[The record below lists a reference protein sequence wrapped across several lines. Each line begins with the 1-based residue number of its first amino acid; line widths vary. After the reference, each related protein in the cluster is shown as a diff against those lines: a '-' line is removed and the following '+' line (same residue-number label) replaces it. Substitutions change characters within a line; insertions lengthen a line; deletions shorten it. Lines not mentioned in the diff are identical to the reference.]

1 MRFVV
6 EARPA
11 DGGWEVAVQGI
22 AQPGGPRRMQ
32 RVGEFPQR
40 LEARPAEDPEKTDLW
55 DQTDPDRI
63 RAAFG
68 RIASGTPARREVA
81 LFGRYL
87 FQALLGDDLWQ
98 AVRDAATPAAA
109 AGDGLIELALSF
121 QGDDPDLH
129 RLPWETL
136 HSGTSFLAAES
147 KALVAITRLVS
158 GPRAQTATRTAAARV
173 LFVVGAAL
181 NDPEL
186 RPGAE
191 YLGLM
196 RRLEAS
202 GLGLSSHLLLQAT
215 VESLRDAVLEVRPS
229 IVHVIAHGAF
239 SGGRA
244 VLKLTD
250 KETLRPTRDVTGEQL
265 ANILREPLPG
275 DKDWQGP
282 AIVVLNACYS
292 GQAFGG
298 LGGALPKDREIRPLA
313 AELVH
318 RGIPLVVGMGG
329 RVADRACRI
338 FTRRFYETILQGD
351 PIRGIA
357 QGRRAG
363 HGEGTSPED
372 TVDWAL
378 PVLFLDPA
386 VTVTVDQNDRFPMAV
401 RQAFQSLS
409 RYLKHKPTAFC
420 DRISCIAEAQE
431 LVSPESE
438 QKPVRRVMAV
448 HESLASSR
456 DPNLKY
462 GHTWL
467 LEHIA
472 LQAIQN
478 GHIPCF
484 VRLEQ
489 GDEPETLAD
498 LGDYIKSAI
507 VKTRKHFGFD
517 NPIPFEFLKLQ
528 RRKAGEALTTP
539 LHEELQLLIEQEGLD
554 SREVLRHALYLDLLR
569 LREEIRKQL
578 GWDRA
583 QVLVLIDNLHKFGG
597 LESFLDDSFL
607 TAEGLG
613 TRSNPVPVV
622 FSFYKTETLT
632 TGKERALV
640 DVTERRYVIDHLLTV
655 FDSPAKDRMA
665 YEQYLLQREPPLIP
679 SLSPGSEP
687 DVQGAFEAM
696 HGIVK
701 GVPSLLKSQEL
712 EALIQYARIRALR
725 AADDEDWLKQQGLLP

>member
-1 MRFVV
+1 MRFVI
-6 EARPA
+6 EATPV
-11 DGGWEVAVQGI
+11 DGGWDVAVHGV
-22 AQPGGPRRMQ
+22 AQPAGPRRMQ
-32 RVGEFPQR
+32 RIGEFPQR
-40 LEARPAEDPEKTDLW
+40 PEAQPGQDPEKTDLW
-55 DQTDPDRI
+55 NQTDPDQI
-63 RAAFG
+63 RSAFA

-81 LFGRYL
+81 LFGQYL
-87 FQALLGDDLWQ
+87 FQALLGDALWQ
-98 AVRDAATPAAA
+98 AIGDAATPAGA

-121 QGDDPDLH
+121 QPGDTDLH

-136 HSGTSFLAAES
+136 HSGASFLTAEPLR
-147 KALVAITRLVS
+147 LVAVTRLV
-158 GPRAQTATRTAAARV
+158 PAVAAQAATRTVEARV

-181 NDPEL
+181 SDPEL

-191 YLGLM
+191 YLGLI

-215 VESLRDAVLEVRPS
+215 VESLRDAVLEIRPS

-250 KETLRPTRDVTGEQL
+250 KDTRKPTREVTGEQL
-265 ANILREPLPG
+265 ANLLREPAP
-275 DKDWQGP
+275 DDPAWQGP

-298 LGGALPKDREIRPLA
+298 LGGALPKDRNIRPLA
-313 AELVH
+313 AELVY

-338 FTRRFYETILQGD
+338 FTRRFYETLLQGD

-372 TVDWAL
+372 TIDWAL

-386 VTVTVDQNDRFPMAV
+386 VTVSVDRDARFPTLV
-401 RQAFQSLS
+401 RQAFKSLA

-420 DRISCIAEAQE
+420 DRISCMADAQE
-431 LVSPESE
+431 LVVHESE
-438 QKPVRRVMAV
+438 KKPVRRVMAV

-456 DPNLKY
+456 DSKLKY
-462 GHTWL
+462 GHTWV

-484 VRLEQ
+484 VRLDQ
-489 GDEPETLAD
+489 GDEPETLAE
-498 LGDYIKSAI
+498 LGDYIRNAI
-507 VKTRKHFGFD
+507 IKTRKHFGLD
-517 NPIPFEFLKLQ
+517 NPVPFELLRLR
-528 RRKAGEALTTP
+528 RRKAGEALP
-539 LHEELQLLIEQEGLD
+539 LHEELELYIDQYGLD
-554 SREVLRHALYLDLLR
+554 SPDTLRHALHLDLLR
-569 LREEIRKQL
+569 LRDEIRKQL

-583 QVLVLIDNLHKFGG
+583 QVLVLIDNLHQFGG
-597 LESFLDDSFL
+597 LEAFLEDSFL

-613 TRSNPVPVV
+613 TRSNPIPVV

-632 TGKERALV
+632 TGKERSLI
-640 DVTERRYVIDHLLTV
+640 DVAERMYVIDHLLTV
-655 FDSPAKDRMA
+655 FESPAKDRMA
-665 YEQYLLQREPPLIP
+665 YEQYLLQREPPLIAN
-679 SLSPGSEP
+679 LSPGSEP

-712 EALIQYARIRALR
+712 EALIQFARIRALR
-725 AADDEDWLKQQGLLP
+725 AADDEDWLKRQGLLP